1 MLINCDARG
10 LEIVC
15 IAYLSQDKVLMKEL
29 IDGVDIHG
37 ENQKVF
43 GLPSRLVAKV
53 FVFRLIYGGSAYSY
67 SVDPDFTDVS
77 TSEKYWQK
85 VIDKFYQKYTG
96 IHDWHTKIT
105 QEAMTTGKLTM
116 PTGRVYL
123 FEPKRSKRGE
133 LETPDTIIKN
143 YPVQGLGADLMS
155 IARVSFSRRFKD
167 ANIDGYLVNTV
178 HDSIVCDCKQESTE
192 QVGRIFLNVFSDIPA
207 NFKRVFGVEFN
218 LPLRCEISVGTNMK
232 DLVEIS

>member
-1 MLINCDARG
+1 MTILKADAKG

-15 IAYLSQDKVLMKEL
+15 VAYLSQDKVLMKEL

-67 SVDPDFTDVS
+67 SVDPDFTNVS
-77 TSEKYWQK
+77 TSENYWQK

-96 IHDWHTKIT
+96 IRDWHTKII
-105 QEAMTTGKLTM
+105 QEAMTTGQLIM
-116 PTGRVYL
+116 PTGRVYK
-123 FEPKRSKRGE
+123 FEPKRNKRGE

-155 IARVSFSRRFKD
+155 IVRVSFYRRFKH
-167 ANIDGYLVNTV
+167 NTISGFLVNTV
-178 HDSIVCDCKQESTE
+178 HDDIVCDIVPQD
-192 QVGRIFLNVFSDIPA
+192 QQRVVDIFHSVFNDIPS
-207 NFKRVFGVEFN
+207 NFNRVFGKKFN
-218 LPLRCEISVGTNMK
+218 LPLKCEISVGNNMK
-232 DLVEIS
+232 DLNEI